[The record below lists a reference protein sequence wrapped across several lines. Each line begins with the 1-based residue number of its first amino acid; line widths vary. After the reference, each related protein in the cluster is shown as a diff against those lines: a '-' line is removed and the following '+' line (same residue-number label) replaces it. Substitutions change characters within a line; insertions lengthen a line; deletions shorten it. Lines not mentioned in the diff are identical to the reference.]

1 MSDEKEKIDNNGEY
15 ALLPTEESD
24 EENTDKKLVTITE
37 YRDHEHATTDFET
50 LLHIVKAT
58 MGSGILNLPAAVRN
72 AGVVVGP
79 LGLLFVAIVIV
90 HCEHLLVISSRT
102 WCKVRGKSSMDFADV
117 GEECIMTRYPK
128 KGWLGR
134 LIINICLMLAQLGF
148 CCVYML
154 FVCRNLQQIFANNTD
169 FAVDTRLWL
178 LILLPF
184 YILISFIKNLDSLAW
199 LSFISNVF
207 MIVGFVCIFIYV
219 FQTLHNPLHLPA
231 MAPVKNLPLFFAS
244 SIFTYESIGL
254 ILPLENE
261 IRNIKR
267 FPSLLNLGMAFVSVL
282 YISMG
287 FFGYLSCTDNCL
299 GSITLNL
306 GETAY
311 SVTVRSMMSASVFL
325 SYFIQ
330 AYVPFVLVESWV
342 FTKTGSEPGMAKRC
356 AIRAAIVFFT
366 AVLAGTVP
374 DLEYIIALFGATTS
388 TTLSITLPAILHT
401 ISLAPNLSKFTITKN
416 IAIVVFGIAMNIL
429 GVAVLVQKVINLYEK
444 PKFLAGKLKV

>member
-58 MGSGILNLPAAVRN
+58 IGTGVLNLPSAFRN

-79 LGLLFVAIVIV
+79 IGLLFVAVIIV

-102 WCKVRGKSSMDFADV
+102 WCKVKGKSSMDFADV
-117 GEECIMTRYPK
+117 GAECIMTRYPN

-134 LIINICLMLAQLGF
+134 LIVNVCLMLAQLGI
-148 CCVYML
+148 CCAYMI

-178 LILLPF
+178 LILLPVF
-184 YILISFIKNLDSLAW
+184 VLISFIKNLDSLAW
-199 LSFISNVF
+199 LSFISNIF
-207 MIVGFVCIFIYV
+207 MIAGLVCIFIYV

-231 MAPVKNLPLFFAS
+231 VAPVQNLPLFFAS

-261 IRNIKR
+261 IRNVKR
-267 FPSLLNLGMAFVSVL
+267 FPSLLNLGMVFVTVV
-282 YISMG
+282 YISIG

-311 SVTVRSMMSASVFL
+311 SDTVRSMMTASIILAF
-325 SYFIQ
+325 FIQ
-330 AYVPFVLVESWV
+330 AYVPFSLVESWV
-342 FTKTGSEPGMAKRC
+342 LAKTGSEHDLAKRYM
-356 AIRAAIVFFT
+356 ARASVVIFT

-416 IAIVVFGIAMNIL
+416 IAIVLFGMATNIL
-429 GVAVLVQKVINLYEK
+429 GVAVLVQKITNLYER
-444 PKFLAGKLKV
+444 PKL